1 MIAFRRSKVMDSKT
15 HWSGVYQA
23 KAVTDVSWYQDYP
36 ALSIEFIQRAAPDPA
51 ARIIDAGAGASTLA
65 DHLLDAGYRD
75 LTLIDLSGDALDVV
89 RQRLGDRSAS
99 ISFIEADVTSPPLPA
114 HGYDVWHDRAVFHFL
129 VDEHARRHYADAVR
143 RVLKPGGHA
152 IVATFGPDGPT
163 QCSGLPVARY
173 DTQAL
178 HAALGDGFELL
189 DSATEIHRTPWGSEQ
204 QFTYIL
210 CRMEN

>member
-1 MIAFRRSKVMDSKT
+1 MGSKT
-15 HWSGVYQA
+15 HWSGVYQT
-23 KAVTDVSWYQDYP
+23 KQVNDVSWYQSIP
-36 ALSIEFIQRAAPDPA
+36 ALSLKFIQRAAPDPA

-75 LTLIDLSGDALDVV
+75 LTLIDLSVEALDVV
-89 RQRLGDRSAS
+89 RQRLGDRAAS
-99 ISFIEADVTSPPLPA
+99 LSFVEGDVTAPPLPA
-114 HGYDVWHDRAVFHFL
+114 HDYDLWHDRAVFHFL
-129 VDEHARRHYADAVR
+129 VDEHARRKYADAVR

-178 HAALGDGFELL
+178 HAALGVGFELL
-189 DSATEIHRTPWGSEQ
+189 DSAIEIHRTPWGSEQ
-204 QFTYIL
+204 QFTYVL
-210 CRMEN
+210 CHLQD